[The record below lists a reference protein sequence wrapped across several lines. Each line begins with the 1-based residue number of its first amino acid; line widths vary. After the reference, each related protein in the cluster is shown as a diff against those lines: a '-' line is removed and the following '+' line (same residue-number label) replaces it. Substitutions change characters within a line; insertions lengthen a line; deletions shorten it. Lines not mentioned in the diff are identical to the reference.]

1 MKLNRRTILS
11 LATAIMV
18 GAAAPATAQD
28 WPNGPVT
35 LIVPW
40 SAGGGTD
47 ATARMIGSLLEKK
60 LGVPVPVVNRTGGSG
75 VIGHTA
81 IADAAPDG
89 QTIGVATLEIGSMHS
104 LGLTDLTYKAYTPIG
119 LYNSDPAAIFVRADS
134 GYDDM
139 PALLAALENA
149 QDREFKAS
157 GSAQGGV
164 NHLALAGMLLASGL
178 PVKRVAWVPS
188 EGAAPGLQ
196 DLAAGGV
203 QIATASLPEAA
214 ALMSAGLIKPLAV
227 FADSRLEAAP
237 DLPTFTEATGHSFAL
252 GSWRGIVAPAG
263 LPDDIAAKLV
273 TAVGEVVHDPEYL
286 SFMKNRGY
294 ATQWTPA
301 GEFESFMETSDKA
314 LAQSLKAVGL
324 AKQ

>member
-139 PALLAALENA
+139 PALLTALENRPGPGV
-149 QDREFKAS
+149 QGVRISPGRREPS
-157 GSAQGGV
+157 G
-164 NHLALAGMLLASGL
+164 AG
-178 PVKRVAWVPS
+178 R
-188 EGAAPGLQ
+188 
-196 DLAAGGV
+196 DAAGVRPACRTGRLGAV
-203 QIATASLPEAA
+203 RRSRPR
-214 ALMSAGLIKPLAV
+214 SAGPGCRRR
-227 FADSRLEAAP
+227 ADCHRL
-237 DLPTFTEATGHSFAL
+237 
-252 GSWRGIVAPAG
+252 PAG
-263 LPDDIAAKLV
+263 
-273 TAVGEVVHDPEYL
+273 
-286 SFMKNRGY
+286 SRGRLCP
-294 ATQWTPA
+294 PA
-301 GEFESFMETSDKA
+301 
-314 LAQSLKAVGL
+314 
-324 AKQ
+324 